1 MTYDWQQRCNSVG
14 VPPIRTPE
22 FLNTRRLSWRQ
33 FGRRADSRALIVGVL
48 SVVPATAQ
56 YTTASLG
63 GTVAD
68 PAGAVVPEA
77 EVTVQN
83 EDTGLSRTITS
94 QPDGTF
100 LFPALPVGHYKLTV
114 TKSGFATYVQT
125 GIVLTVNETATQ
137 TVALQVR
144 TVSQEVNVSA
154 NAEVLPTRT
163 STVSQLIDN
172 KRVVDLPLDGGQPQE
187 LLFMAAGTVNEVKT
201 AAEKGLQQPYEPPA
215 QAKPAEEEDK
225 DD

>member
-1 MTYDWQQRCNSVG
+1 GAS
-14 VPPIRTPE
+14 
-22 FLNTRRLSWRQ
+22 
-33 FGRRADSRALIVGVL
+33 IVAVL
-48 SVVPATAQ
+48 SVIPVAAQ
-56 YTTASLG
+56 YTTASLS
-63 GTVAD
+63 GTIED

-83 EDTGLSRTITS
+83 EDTGLSRTVTS
-94 QPDGTF
+94 QQDGTF

-114 TKSGFATYVQT
+114 SKSGFTTYVQT

-137 TVALQVR
+137 AVALQVR

-172 KRVVDLPLDGGQPQE
+172 KRVV
-187 LLFMAAGTVNEVKT
+187 
-201 AAEKGLQQPYEPPA
+201 
-215 QAKPAEEEDK
+215 
-225 DD
+225 